1 MRAVHNADEDE
12 GHVDLLTIEM
22 VILLEIFWSLR
33 IRLLEFKRKK
43 KNLHGRQVVNVG
55 SCPEEEMGE
64 R

>member
-43 KNLHGRQVVNVG
+43 KIFMAGRSQ
-55 SCPEEEMGE
+55 M
-64 R
+64 